1 MKKRLAAITLC
12 LILIV
17 SMVAGCGNSGKT
29 TEPAPEEANAEGET
43 GNEGDAQDTGD
54 DEDKLYLVYVSP
66 FCPTPSGWWQKT
78 DLTPP
83 VKSWAWRATG

>member
-12 LILIV
+12 MILIV

-29 TEPAPEEANAEGET
+29 TEPAPEEANVEGET

-54 DEDKLYLVYVSP
+54 NGDKLYLVDVSP
-66 FCPTPSGWWQKT
+66 LLAGGK
-78 DLTPP
+78 
-83 VKSWAWRATG
+83 RRI